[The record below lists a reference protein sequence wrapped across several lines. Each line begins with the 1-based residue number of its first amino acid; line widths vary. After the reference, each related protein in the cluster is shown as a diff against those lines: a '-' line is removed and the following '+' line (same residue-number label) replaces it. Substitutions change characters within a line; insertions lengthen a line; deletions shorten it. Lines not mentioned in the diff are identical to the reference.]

1 MAGSHVALRTETSP
15 SRGRGVTRAAW
26 PAGWAQARRLL
37 SRDQTTFTPS
47 LFLSTSGSGP
57 CVAKFWPICGFC
69 CVYNQ
74 SPPIQAGPG
83 CLGPPPAVAP
93 GDTGPWSERRQI
105 QRRLNT
111 GNPLSHLSPTLPF
124 PTRKPAAR
132 TLGPCLTA
140 TWSLGRTSTWGKCTN
155 TVQRSEIAWPR
166 DPTACIWR
174 RLKSS
179 CVLLET
185 GSSLPIGAALQV
197 TRPVAPTGLNPLLSF
212 RATASGL

>member
-1 MAGSHVALRTETSP
+1 M
-15 SRGRGVTRAAW
+15 TRAAW

-37 SRDQTTFTPS
+37 SRDQTTFTPCFC
-47 LFLSTSGSGP
+47 LPQGQGPVWPNSGP
-57 CVAKFWPICGFC
+57 SVAFAVSTI
-69 CVYNQ
+69 
-74 SPPIQAGPG
+74 SPLPCRLALAAWVPLLQWL
-83 CLGPPPAVAP
+83 LGTQAP
-93 GDTGPWSERRQI
+93 GLKGGRYRDEPTC
-105 QRRLNT
+105 LNT

>member
-1 MAGSHVALRTETSP
+1 MAKS
-15 SRGRGVTRAAW
+15 
-26 PAGWAQARRLL
+26 
-37 SRDQTTFTPS
+37 
-47 LFLSTSGSGP
+47 
-57 CVAKFWPICGFC
+57 WPICGFC

-124 PTRKPAAR
+124 PIRKPAAR

-140 TWSLGRTSTWGKCTN
+140 TWSLGRASTWGKCTN
-155 TVQRSEIAWPR
+155 TVQRSEIAWPQ

-174 RLKSS
+174 RLESS
-179 CVLLET
+179 CVLLGT

-212 RATASGL
+212 PAAASGL

>member
-1 MAGSHVALRTETSP
+1 M
-15 SRGRGVTRAAW
+15 TRAAW